1 MKSQIRRSL
10 HDADGKGLVG
20 CIVFIILIGIAIFVS
35 ITLVPVY
42 YANFNME
49 SDIKTE
55 VSRAG
60 THYMGDDAI
69 VKDILDMAKKH
80 EIRLERKNI
89 KVSRFAGQLF
99 VEVNYVVPLDFGVWQ
114 HDLKFQIKASSLIG
128 SL

>member
-10 HDADGKGLVG
+10 HDADGKGLIG

-42 YANFNME
+42 YANFNLE
-49 SDIKTE
+49 SDVKTE

-60 THYMGDDAI
+60 THYLGDDVI
-69 VKDILDMAKKH
+69 VRDILNMAKKH
-80 EIRLERKNI
+80 EIRLEKKDI

-99 VEVNYVVPLDFGVWQ
+99 IEVKYVVPVDFGVLQ
-114 HDLKFQIKASSLIG
+114 RDFKFKIEASSLIG